1 MNIGVIGINHN
12 IAPIEVREKVSFTDI
27 QKIEAINTLLD
38 KDIEEVIILSTCN
51 RSEIYIQAKEIE
63 NKIKLVKDFYSSFFN
78 LANIDDY
85 IFSYSEQEAVEH
97 LFKVAS
103 GLDSIVIGEDQILGQ
118 VRDAHEFAMKLGSS
132 KKIFNKLFREAITTS
147 KEIKSTIK
155 ISQQPLSISYIGIK
169 FLKEKIGKIQGKN
182 ALIIGVGKMNKL
194 TIKYLQEEGINRLY
208 LSNRNH
214 GKLKEI
220 KDEYNNIVTIEYQ
233 NRYDVMKD
241 IDIVISATASPH
253 TVIKKED
260 IPTGLN
266 HKIFMMDIALPR
278 DIDASINEIDNIE
291 VYDIDDLKQIHEENN
306 TKRKDLAQQGYMMIL
321 EKIKEFEIWIE
332 SVNIDPTIKSLNQKC
347 VEIKED
353 TLDYINRKIELDK
366 RDQAIIDKML
376 SSALRRLIRDPIINL
391 KQVKNQEK
399 REQYIELIEE
409 LFEI

>member
-51 RSEIYIQAKEIE
+51 RSEIYIQAKDIE
-63 NKIKLVKDFYSSFFN
+63 NKIKLVKDFYSSFFY

-85 IFSYSEQEAVEH
+85 IFSYSNQEAVEH

>member
-118 VRDAHEFAMKLGSS
+118 VREAHEFAMKLGSS

-169 FLKEKIGKIQGKN
+169 FLKEKIGEIQGKN
-182 ALIIGVGKMNKL
+182 ALIIGVGKMNRL
-194 TIKYLQEEGINRLY
+194 TIKYLQEEGINKLY

-214 GKLKEI
+214 GKLIEI
-220 KDEYNNIVTIEYQ
+220 ENEYDNIVTIKYED
-233 NRYDVMKD
+233 RYDVMKD
-241 IDIVISATASPH
+241 VDIVISATSSPH
-253 TVIKKED
+253 TVIKKEEM
-260 IPTGLN
+260 PTGLTQ
-266 HKIFMMDIALPR
+266 KIFMMDIALPR
-278 DIDASINEIDNIE
+278 DIDSSINELDNIE

-332 SVNIDPTIKSLNQKC
+332 SANIDPTIKSLNQKC